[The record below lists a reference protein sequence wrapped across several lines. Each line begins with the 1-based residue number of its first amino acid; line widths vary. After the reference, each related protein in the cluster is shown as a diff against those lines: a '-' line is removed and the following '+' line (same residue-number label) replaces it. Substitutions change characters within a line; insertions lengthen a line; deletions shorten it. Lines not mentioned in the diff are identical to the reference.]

1 MNCSKAILILV
12 VAAALASVAGCSGGG
27 GGSDGDVI
35 GGGGSTLLNVS
46 FAPDTPAPGA
56 GTVAIDQFSATPGS
70 ATVSIEVTDVPNVF
84 GVGFDVVWDPA
95 VAEYVTWAPGTLL
108 ESGGN
113 QPAYQVSLI
122 QPGLLVVGAS
132 RTGASGVDAVGS
144 VPLIRLTLRGLAVG
158 STPVTLENASL
169 LDGQAPPQEIP
180 SLIWSGGT
188 LTAQ

>member
-1 MNCSKAILILV
+1 MKRPKAILILL
-12 VAAALASVAGCSGGG
+12 VAAALACAAGCSGG

-56 GTVAIDQFSATPGS
+56 ATVALDLFSAPPGS
-70 ATVSIEVTDVPNVF
+70 VTVAVEVTDVPNVF
-84 GVGFDVVWDPA
+84 GAGFDMVWDPA
-95 VAEYVTWAPGTLL
+95 VAEYVSWAPGTLL

-113 QPAYQVSLI
+113 QPAYQVALI

-132 RTGASGVDAVGS
+132 RTGASSVDAVGS

-158 STPVTLENASL
+158 STPVALENASL
-169 LDGQAPPQEIP
+169 LDGQAPPQGIP
-180 SLIWSGGT
+180 SLNWSGGT
-188 LTAQ
+188 LTAE